1 MHIYWFKDSITGH
14 LKQVEAL
21 ISELAKNL
29 EFTLTSIDCSNIDK
43 ASRNRE
49 SIFADQLKL
58 NQSILLL
65 GAGHN
70 VFSKILQSK
79 KYLVENFNVKIAAIA
94 ILKPSYKLRSFDLI
108 CAPKHDFNLRKLPSN
123 VLTFL
128 GSLSS
133 VSYSP
138 INESKAIIA
147 IGGKSKH
154 YKLNKKILMKQLHFI
169 LSMHPNYDFMIF
181 NSRRTPDDVNALIQ
195 NELNEYSNSRFIDLN
210 SSESE
215 TFQKCLHESALK
227 FVTPDSSNLVFESLS
242 SYGKTFL
249 IQIEDP
255 KYRRIFGTKKIRNAM
270 NELVQ
275 SKIAGVVSILQK
287 KGGVNISKIEKPLQN
302 QEPLAEV
309 EKVAFSIIKYL
320 EAQE

>member
-29 EFTLTSIDCSNIDK
+29 EFTLTSIDCSKINN
-43 ASRNRE
+43 AYRNKE
-49 SIFADQLKL
+49 LIFADQLKFK
-58 NQSILLL
+58 QPILLL

-79 KYLVENFNVKIAAIA
+79 KYLVENFHSKITAIA

-108 CAPKHDFNLRKLPSN
+108 CAPKHDFNSRKLPNN
-123 VLTFL
+123 VITFL

-138 INESKAIIA
+138 VDESKAIIA
-147 IGGKSKH
+147 LGGESKH
-154 YKLNKKILMKQLHFI
+154 YKFNKKILIKQLQFI
-169 LSMHPNYDFMIF
+169 LSTHPNYNFMIF
-181 NSRRTPDDVNALIQ
+181 NSRRTPQALNAMIQ
-195 NELNEYSNSRFIDLN
+195 NELNEFPNSKFIDLN
-210 SSESE
+210 SSESK
-215 TFQKCLHESALK
+215 TFQKCLQESALK
-227 FVTPDSSNLVFESLS
+227 FITPDSSNLVFESLS

-255 KYRRIFGTKKIRNAM
+255 RYIRIFGTKKIRNAM

-287 KGGVNISKIEKPLQN
+287 NGGVDISKIEKPLQY

-320 EAQE
+320 EAQK